1 MTVHVTDVSDLSLGR
16 YMSRYEGADHGGP
29 VSLFIGEVTPGGGPV
44 LHRHPYEEV
53 FVLDRG
59 TVRFTVDG
67 EELDARGGQVVVV
80 PAGAKHRFVVTGD
93 EPLKFVSVHP
103 APRMVQEDFPEE

>member
-1 MTVHVTDVSDLSLGR
+1 MTRVIEISELGLGR
-16 YMSRYEGADHGGP
+16 YMSRFEGGDHGSP
-29 VSLFIGEVTPGGGPV
+29 VSLFIGGVTPGGGPV
-44 LHRHPYEEV
+44 LHRHPYEET
-53 FVLDRG
+53 FVLQSG

-93 EPLKFVSVHP
+93 EPLQFVSVHP
-103 APRMVQEDFPEE
+103 APQMVQEDLE